1 VRESTSPAHTNTI
14 KEIPVTEG
22 EMDELLRYPIP
33 SESAL
38 EPPAGWARL
47 QQQCPVAR
55 VTLPSG
61 DEATLVTRYED
72 VKHVLSDPRFTR
84 PTPADNAARVA
95 DVESGGVF
103 NSEMATVLPQHGEG
117 HLRWRRMIGKW
128 FTAKR
133 MTALRP
139 GIEAM
144 AEQLIDDM
152 VKQGRP
158 ADLKAS
164 LGFPLP
170 VWVICD
176 MLGVPDSDRDR
187 FAAWSDMLLSMTRF
201 TQAEIDTAQTEFGR
215 YMAGH
220 IAAKRAEPGDDLLSA
235 LITDTDASGERMSDA
250 VLVATGMG
258 LLIAGHETTANMIGK
273 MVAMLLADRRRWEQ
287 LLADRSLVRTAVEE
301 ALRTDA
307 NAGFGMARY
316 LTEDVEIAGTVLPSG
331 TTAVCSMAAA
341 NRDESMFDAADEMN
355 LGRSPNPHLAFGAGA
370 HSCIGQ
376 PLARTELQA
385 VLDVLLRKLPSLE
398 LAVGVAD
405 LRRVEGLVVGGLQ
418 ELPVRW

>member
-1 VRESTSPAHTNTI
+1 M
-14 KEIPVTEG
+14 TEG
-22 EMDELLRYPIP
+22 DVLRYPIP
-33 SESAL
+33 VDTAL
-38 EPPAGWARL
+38 EPPAEWARL
-47 QQQCPVAR
+47 RDQCPVAR

-61 DEATLVTRYED
+61 DEAALVTRYGD
-72 VKHVLSDPRFTR
+72 VRQVLSDPRFTR
-84 PTPADNAARVA
+84 PTPSDNAARVA

-103 NSEMATVLPQHGEG
+103 NSEMATVLPQHGEA

-133 MTALRP
+133 MNALRP

-144 AEQLIDDM
+144 AEQLVDDM
-152 VKQGRP
+152 VARGGP
-158 ADLKAS
+158 ADLKAA

-176 MLGVPDSDRDR
+176 MLGVPDADRDR
-187 FAAWSDMLLSMTRF
+187 FAGWSDTVLSMTRF
-201 TQAEIDTAQTEFGR
+201 TQEEMTAAQMDFGM

-235 LITDTDASGERMSDA
+235 LLTETGADGEPLSDV
-250 VLVATGMG
+250 VLIATGIG
-258 LLIAGHETTANMIGK
+258 LLVAGHETTANMIGK
-273 MVAMLLADRRRWEQ
+273 MMAMLLADRRRWER

-301 ALRTDA
+301 SLRMDA
-307 NAGFGMARY
+307 NAGFGMLRY
-316 LTEDVEIAGTVLPSG
+316 FTEDVEIAGTVLPRG

-341 NRDESMFDAADEMN
+341 NRDDNAFDAAAEMDLN
-355 LGRSPNPHLAFGAGA
+355 RSPNPHLAFGAGA
-370 HSCIGQ
+370 HACIGQ

-398 LAVGVAD
+398 LAVPVDD
-405 LRRVEGLVVGGLQ
+405 LRRVEGLVVGGLR